1 MDMSLFRRGDIKV
14 AARGAAQLDYCVL
27 VATLQALQLA
37 TPTARAESRFG
48 AGEADQPTS
57 QCDPLADIVLG
68 GQRWQD
74 AVLTQGGS
82 FNPAFARG
90 AEAP

>member
-1 MDMSLFRRGDIKV
+1 MDMSLFRRGDMRV
-14 AARGAAQLDYCVL
+14 AARGAAQLDYRVL

-37 TPTARAESRFG
+37 TATARAESRFG
-48 AGEADQPTS
+48 AGEADLAPAL
-57 QCDPLADIVLG
+57 CDPLADILLG
-68 GQRWQD
+68 AQRWQD
-74 AVLTQGGS
+74 AVLAQGGS